1 MRRFKRV
8 FAFML
13 ALILVIGS
21 SCVTGVARND
31 GDAKD
36 AALTFIKEVYSD
48 FRTIKNDGEF
58 NQKVESEISETAKDV
73 KQYIKDRKKIR
84 EADDEVLERKVT
96 LISSG
101 YTDVEVVFVNG
112 NEVKLRIEAEYNYKE
127 KYGSEPVPKDE
138 DGEDILSGIKPTY
151 NVIMCKEKEVWKIKK
166 IFSNDLTDGNISP
179 ENVFSENESLRSNA
193 EVPKYDVSKLLFS
206 SKKLARVD
214 EDVIADEQVM
224 TNDGQGSK
232 PEFTRKKKFYKK
244 VAKPLRKYQDKW
256 WNGRNPKYPNYGNY
270 DCTNYASQVL
280 KASGAPYDKIG
291 GNRWYIGVSS
301 WAVVKALRGYL
312 LKNRGFGL
320 SGKRANRIK
329 KLTCG
334 DLIQIGDNT
343 HTVVVYKGGVS
354 DPIVT
359 AHSSN
364 YKGRYK
370 VAFGR
375 APGARHYLVFNGY
388 YK

>member
-13 ALILVIGS
+13 ALVLVIGG

-96 LISSG
+96 LISSV